1 MRNDMT
7 NVSRKDK
14 RVDNFVGV
22 AAFVIFAILWA
33 AFAYAIVASQ
43 GSLDATWAW
52 LRDQH
57 IVVQVLAWFLF
68 LPVTAGLWV
77 WQTGWPMLLRFV
89 LIGGLA
95 VVTLY
100 VFFPR
105 FLIGG
110 RG

>member
-1 MRNDMT
+1 MRNDT
-7 NVSRKDK
+7 THASRTDK
-14 RVDNFVGV
+14 RVAHCVGL
-22 AAFVIFAILWA
+22 AAFVLFAILWA

-95 VVTLY
+95 VVTL
-100 VFFPR
+100 
-105 FLIGG
+105 
-110 RG
+110 